1 MKKLFPLCIALAAAM
16 PASAQKFTKNCI
28 PTYTNSCSD
37 GFYIK
42 SVVTTGGIQNIS
54 STSAC
59 GNTSNNYSYYSGTGK
74 TLEVNAGSTV
84 SIVINTSIS
93 STAGAAL
100 NRMAVWVDWNRDD
113 SFDNTNFLGPLN
125 PEAELVGQ
133 GLSAPTTP
141 CTITFV
147 VPHFAKDG
155 ISRLRIRSL
164 SSGTYTSTPNG
175 SNAPGDPVNPCI
187 TNSPV
192 VSGETEDYDVIVHNP
207 CLKIP
212 TVTFSNTTS
221 KGTDVNW
228 VNNGNERLLEYTVDQ
243 NPNDPGTGNYLLNP
257 NTTSMHLPNSD
268 IKHIKCNT
276 TYYFHIRSI
285 CDTDSHSQATY
296 TYGPWTTVSFTTPP
310 CCDMPPVDINDIT
323 STTALATWQP
333 VTSVYAYEYA
343 VGIAGEPAPTG
354 GTRASATALTING
367 LDCGREY
374 YFFIRALCS
383 PTPTSDWSVD
393 SFLTQPCL
401 SVDNTPALPAFTINA
416 YPNPVHSTL
425 TLSVMHGIKRS
436 DATIQL
442 TDISGKLLKTAT
454 MTGDK
459 IDLDLKEIPAGLYLL
474 HYTDGERS
482 QVIKISKE

>member
-1 MKKLFPLCIALAAAM
+1 MKKLIPLCMALAAVM
-16 PASAQKFTKNCI
+16 PASAQKFSKNCI

-37 GFYIK
+37 GYYVS
-42 SVVTTGGIQNIS
+42 SVVTTGGLQNIS
-54 STSAC
+54 
-59 GNTSNNYSYYSGTGK
+59 NTSNCASTATNYSYYSGTGK
-74 TLEVNAGSTV
+74 TLEANAGSTITITIKTN
-84 SIVINTSIS
+84 SPNGGIINRV
-93 STAGAAL
+93 AF
-100 NRMAVWVDWNRDD
+100 WFDWNRDD
-113 SFDNTNFLGPLN
+113 SFDNTNYMGPLF
-125 PEAELVGQ
+125 PDAELINT
-133 GLSAPTTP
+133 SANSTAA
-141 CTITFV
+141 FSV
-147 VPHFAKDG
+147 VIPHFAKDG
-155 ISRLRIRSL
+155 ATRLRIRCFSTAAT
-164 SSGTYTSTPNG
+164 SPNPGT
-175 SNAPGDPVNPCI
+175 SNAPGGPVNPCI
-187 TNSPV
+187 TNSPI
-192 VSGETEDYDVIVHNP
+192 VSGETEDYDVIIHNP

-228 VNNGNERLLEYTVDQ
+228 VNNGNERMLEYTVDQ

-257 NTTSMHLPNSD
+257 NTTSLHLPNSD

-310 CCDMPPVDINDIT
+310 CCDMPPVDINGIT

-343 VGIAGEPAPTG
+343 VGIAGEPVPTN
-354 GTRASATALTING
+354 GTLASATALTING

-401 SVDNTPALPAFTINA
+401 SVDNTPAMPAFSINA
-416 YPNPVHSTL
+416 YPNPVHNTV

-442 TDISGKLLKTAT
+442 TDISGRLLKTAT

-459 IDLDLKEIPAGLYLL
+459 LDLDLKEVPAGLYLL

>member
-16 PASAQKFTKNCI
+16 PASAQKFSKDCI
-28 PTYTNSCSD
+28 PIYTNSCSD
-37 GFYIK
+37 GYNITK
-42 SVVTTGGIQNIS
+42 VVTTGGIQNIS
-54 STSAC
+54 NSSTC
-59 GNTSNNYSYYSGTGK
+59 GNTGTNYAYYSGSGN
-74 TLEVNAGSTV
+74 TLEVNAGATV
-84 SIVINTSIS
+84 TINIA
-93 STAGAAL
+93 TAVPSNAGGNI
-100 NRMAVWVDWNRDD
+100 NRIAFWVDWNQDD
-113 SFDNTNFLGPLN
+113 SFDNTNYLSSLD
-125 PEAELVGQ
+125 PEGELVTQ
-133 GLSAPTTP
+133 QAQAPPGPFPSLTF
-141 CTITFV
+141 TI
-147 VPHFAKDG
+147 PHFAKDG
-155 ISRLRIRSL
+155 LTRMRIRCL
-164 SSGTYTSTPNG
+164 SGRATTPNS
-175 SNAPGDPVNPCI
+175 SNAPGDPINPCI

-192 VSGETEDYDVIVHNP
+192 ISGETEDYDVIIHNP

-310 CCDMPPVDINDIT
+310 CCDMPPVDISGIT

-416 YPNPVHSTL
+416 YPNPVHSTV

-459 IDLDLKEIPAGLYLL
+459 LDLDLKEIPAGLYLL

-482 QVIKISKE
+482 HVIKISKE

>member
-1 MKKLFPLCIALAAAM
+1 MKKLIPLCMALAAAL
-16 PASAQKFTKNCI
+16 PASAQKFSKYCI

-37 GFYIK
+37 GNNITN
-42 SVVTTGGIQNIS
+42 VVTTGGIQNIS
-54 STSAC
+54 NASSCGDPST
-59 GNTSNNYSYYSGTGK
+59 NYSSYTGTNK
-74 TLEVNAGSTV
+74 TLEVNAGTTV
-84 SIVINTSIS
+84 RMTITMGTSAINV
-93 STAGAAL
+93 A
-100 NRMAVWVDWNRDD
+100 NRAAVWVDWNRDD
-113 SFDNTNFLGPLN
+113 SFDNTNYAGPLF
-125 PEAELVGQ
+125 PDAELVN
-133 GLSAPTTP
+133 TT
-141 CTITFV
+141 V
-147 VPHFAKDG
+147 SVPFSFTVPPHAKDG
-155 ISRLRIRSL
+155 ITRMRIRCFSKK
-164 SSGTYTSTPNG
+164 G
-175 SNAPGDPVNPCI
+175 SAPSFSNLPGDPVNPCI

-310 CCDMPPVDINDIT
+310 CCDMPPVDINGIT

-343 VGIAGEPAPTG
+343 VGIAGEPVPTN

-374 YFFIRALCS
+374 YFFIRALCT
-383 PTPTSDWSVD
+383 PTPSSDWSVD

-401 SVDNTPALPAFTINA
+401 SVDNTPAMPAFSINA
-416 YPNPVHSTL
+416 YPNPVHSTV

-442 TDISGKLLKTAT
+442 TDISGKLLKTAI

-459 IDLDLKEIPAGLYLL
+459 LDLDLKEVPTGLYLL
-474 HYTDGERS
+474 HYIDGERS